1 MRNEETHTY
10 RSMLN
15 IRNDRGRMKN
25 LQKVLEVW
33 GCSEVAPMDLYTN
46 IFRLG
51 DGLIQKR
58 GEPSGLYKTNPI
70 IVGHNGSFP
79 VKRIMFEDEFESLLT
94 EFQGYEWA
102 ILNGVTYWGRNNLAA
117 NQSKMYAMIFDLDG
131 VTEKTLG
138 SFMDGVS
145 ADYYPQPNYITL
157 SGHGVHLY
165 YVFEQPISLYPNIK
179 TQLKQ
184 LKYALTRVI
193 WNERTST
200 DRNVQCQGINQGY
213 RIVGGKTKVKNVAV
227 RAFEVDS
234 HPVTLDYLNE
244 FVDDKNKID
253 VSRLYR
259 ESRMSLPEAQE
270 KYPEWYERCIVNKEP
285 PGTWKTSRKVYEWWK
300 TKIFDS
306 AVYGH
311 RYYCLMALA
320 IFAIKC
326 DVREEELR
334 KDALSFVKMLNAL
347 HPEDPFL
354 ESDAESA
361 LDCFD
366 ERYITFPRSSLEA
379 LTGIPMPEN
388 KRNHQDRMT
397 HLHADYWEIDGETV
411 ENECRKN
418 REAALEKAREEGRIT
433 GRPEGSGTKKDLV
446 RDYYAEHPESSLRKA
461 ATDLGISKNTV
472 RKWKR

>member
-1 MRNEETHTY
+1 ME
-10 RSMLN
+10 
-15 IRNDRGRMKN
+15 N
-25 LQKVLEVW
+25 LQGALETW
-33 GCSEVAPMDLYTN
+33 GCNEATPMSLYAN

-51 DGLIQKR
+51 DGLIQKK

-70 IVGHNGSFP
+70 IVGNNGSFP
-79 VKRIMFEDEFESLLT
+79 IKRVMFEDEFESLLSQ
-94 EFQGYEWA
+94 FQEYEWA

-117 NQSKMYAMIFDLDG
+117 SQSKMCAMIFDLDG

-145 ADYYPQPNYITL
+145 AGYYPQPNFITL

-200 DRNVQCQGINQGY
+200 DKNVQCQGINQGY
-213 RIVGGKTKVKNVAV
+213 RIVGGKTKIEGVAV

-234 HPVTLDYLNE
+234 HPITLDYLNE
-244 FVDDKNKID
+244 FVDEKSKID
-253 VSRLYR
+253 TSKLYR
-259 ESRMSLPEAQE
+259 DSKTSLAEAREEWPQ
-270 KYPEWYERCIVNKEP
+270 WYERRIVNKEP
-285 PGTWKTSRKVYEWWK
+285 PGTWKAPRRVYEWWK
-300 TKIFDS
+300 TQIFDS

-326 DVREEELR
+326 DIKEEELR
-334 KDALSFVKMLNAL
+334 KDAFSFVKMLNDL

-354 ESDAESA
+354 ESDVESA

-366 ERYITFPRSSLEA
+366 ERYITFPRVSLEA
-379 LTGIPMPEN
+379 LTGIPIPEN
-388 KRNHQDRMT
+388 KRNHQDRYT
-397 HLHADYWEIDGETV
+397 HLQADHWEIGGKTA
-411 ENECRKN
+411 ENPCKMN
-418 REAALEKAREEGRIT
+418 REAGLKKAREEGRIT
-433 GRPEGSGTKKDLV
+433 GRPKGSGTKKDLV
-446 RDYYAEHPESSLRKA
+446 RDYYAEHPDSSLRKA
-461 ATDLGISKNTV
+461 AADLGISKSTV
-472 RKWKR
+472 RKWKQ